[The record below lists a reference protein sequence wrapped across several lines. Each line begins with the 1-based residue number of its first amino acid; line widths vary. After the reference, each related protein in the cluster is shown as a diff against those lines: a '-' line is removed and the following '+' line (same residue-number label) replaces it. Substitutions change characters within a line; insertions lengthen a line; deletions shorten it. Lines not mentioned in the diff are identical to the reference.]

1 MLGTNSTIYWVLKKY
16 KETILEFYKG
26 PVKVH

>member
-1 MLGTNSTIYWVLKKY
+1 MLGTNSTIYWVLEKS

-26 PVKVH
+26 PDKVH